1 MKTQNLITKAIEIVG
16 LQALADL
23 CGVSYQAV
31 KKWEAAGRLPRT
43 EWTGE
48 TLYSPKIEQAT
59 NGEVT
64 RAMLLEINLKTA

>member
-16 LQALADL
+16 LYDLANT
-23 CGVSYQAV
+23 CGLSYQAV
-31 KKWEAAGRLPRT
+31 KKWEKAGRLPRT

-48 TLYSPKIEQAT
+48 TSYSVKIEKAT

-64 RAMLLEINLKTA
+64 REELLDLKAA